1 MYGLME
7 PMPKFPVM
15 TCAWF
20 CISKGF
26 YCMEPGKDNA
36 GDFCDP
42 GFYCKEGSR
51 TATPLDGI
59 TGTMLNYQ
67 LFFVWLCHVP
77 FENSYM
83 AEPNK

>member
-1 MYGLME
+1 
-7 PMPKFPVM
+7 
-15 TCAWF
+15 
-20 CISKGF
+20 
-26 YCMEPGKDNA
+26 MEPGKDNA

-83 AEPNK
+83 AEPNKEAEFPISMNILESLPL